1 MSNNQT
7 TFFSSVRTK
16 TSLKNEVQ
24 EVLSSLWLTWG
35 TFVNNAAK
43 KLVQERKVVFEER
56 DENGFTPQKAK
67 ELKDAYEGA
76 KKWKWVAWPFTV
88 KKAQNYLMNLK

>member
-1 MSNNQT
+1 MPNNQT

-43 KLVQERKVVFEER
+43 KLVAERKVVFEER
-56 DENGFTPQKAK
+56 DENGFTPEKAK
-67 ELKDAYEGA
+67 ELKDAYEDS
-76 KKWKWVAWPFTV
+76 KKWIWVTPSMTV
-88 KKAQNYLMNLK
+88 NEAQDYLTRLK